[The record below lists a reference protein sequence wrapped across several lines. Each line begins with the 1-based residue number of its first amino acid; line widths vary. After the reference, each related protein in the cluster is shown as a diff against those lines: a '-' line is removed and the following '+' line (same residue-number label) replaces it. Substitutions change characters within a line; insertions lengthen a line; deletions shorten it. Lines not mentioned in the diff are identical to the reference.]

1 MVAHEKISKY
11 QCQWGAHGNAIYLII
26 IISLGIENVSGQWQ
40 QEITLRLSL
49 LNLMFGFPD
58 KI

>member
-11 QCQWGAHGNAIYLII
+11 RCQLGAHGDAIYLII

-40 QEITLRLSL
+40 QETTL
-49 LNLMFGFPD
+49 
-58 KI
+58 